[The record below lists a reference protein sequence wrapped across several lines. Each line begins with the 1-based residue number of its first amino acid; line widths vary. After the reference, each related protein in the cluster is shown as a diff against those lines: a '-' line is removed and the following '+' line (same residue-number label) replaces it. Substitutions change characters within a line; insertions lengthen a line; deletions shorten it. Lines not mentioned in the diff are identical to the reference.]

1 MAAAPTTRD
10 PPGGFARAW
19 RFLASDASLAVGTGA
34 CIAIALLLLCGGWL
48 VGLDPQKTS
57 PDVLAAPSLRHL
69 LGTDSI
75 GRDIL
80 ARLVLGAR
88 SSLFVAVVA
97 TVVTMLLGTAI
108 GVTAGFFGRFVDW
121 FSMRVVDVF
130 LSIPPLLVA
139 ITILAAIGPSVA
151 TLVTV
156 LIVTYAPQVVR
167 VVRASTLQAATRP
180 FVDSARISGVHPF
193 RIMCRHIVPNMRGVL
208 IVQATITVA
217 HMLLVETVLSF
228 LGLGLPP
235 PTATWGNMLAEGRDR
250 LWAAPW
256 IANLSGLAIIIVVW
270 GINMLGNGLRE
281 QLDPKSRERR

>member
-1 MAAAPTTRD
+1 MATTRID
-10 PPGGFARAW
+10 TLSAGNPGGLW
-19 RFLASDASLAVGTGA
+19 RFLASDASLLVGVAGCIVMAV
-34 CIAIALLLLCGGWL
+34 LLLFGGWL

-57 PDVLAAPSLRHL
+57 PDVLAAPSLGHL
-69 LGTDSI
+69 LGTDSV

-108 GVTAGFFGRFVDW
+108 GVTAGYFGRLPDW
-121 FSMRVVDVF
+121 FAMRVVDIF

-180 FVDSARISGVHPF
+180 FVDSARISGMGPF
-193 RIMCRHIVPNMRGVL
+193 SIMRRHIVPNMRGVL

-228 LGLGLPP
+228 LGLGVPP
-235 PTATWGNMLAEGRDR
+235 PSPSLGFMVAEGRQ
-250 LWAAPW
+250 WMEIAPW
-256 IANLSGLAIIIVVW
+256 TVLAPGATIVIAVAAFTFLGHGLDAA
-270 GINMLGNGLRE
+270 LAKRT
-281 QLDPKSRERR
+281 

>member
-1 MAAAPTTRD
+1 MPASPTRQTAS
-10 PPGGFARAW
+10 GNLARQL
-19 RFLASDASLAVGTGA
+19 RFLASDASLLVGVGA
-34 CIAIALLLLCGGWL
+34 CMAIAVLLLCGGWL

-57 PDVLAAPSLRHL
+57 PDVLMAPSWGHL

-88 SSLFVAVVA
+88 SSLFVAVLA
-97 TVVTMLLGTAI
+97 TAVTMLLGTAI
-108 GVTAGFFGRFVDW
+108 GVTAGYFGRLADW
-121 FSMRVVDVF
+121 FAMRVVDVL

-139 ITILAAIGPSVA
+139 ITILAAIGPSIV

-156 LIVTYAPQVVR
+156 LIVTYVPQVVR

-180 FVDSARISGVHPF
+180 FVDSARISGVNPF
-193 RIMCRHIVPNMRGVL
+193 RIMSRHIVPNLRGVL

-228 LGLGLPP
+228 LGLGVPP
-235 PTATWGNMLAEGRDR
+235 PAPSLGFMVSEGRQ
-250 LWAAPW
+250 WMEIAPW
-256 IANLSGLAIIIVVW
+256 TVLAPGATIVIAVAAFTFLGHGLDAA
-270 GINMLGNGLRE
+270 LAKRT
-281 QLDPKSRERR
+281 